1 MAARELKEEKMFPT
15 LFLQIRALTLVTWR
29 TGCST
34 EANAII
40 ADYLMNVEGM
50 GKR

>member
-1 MAARELKEEKMFPT
+1 MAARELKEKKT